1 MRIGVAS
8 LSHESNTFASFTTAM
23 SDFDIVRG
31 PEVVERYRSTF
42 HEVGG
47 FIAGAEEYGYEMV
60 PLFGAEAT
68 PSGTV
73 QAEAYAALTAELLD
87 RIGAELPLDGLLLA
101 LHGAMVADGF
111 PHADGETVH
120 RVRALVGPDFPLFV
134 THDYHGN
141 VPPQLI
147 EDATAL
153 VIYKTCPHVD
163 QRERGLQAA
172 DLLTRTVRGEVRPQ
186 AAIVKP
192 ELVYNIAF
200 HNTSGGPMKPVMDAA
215 VELERERGIL
225 AASIAAGYQYA
236 DVAWMG
242 PSVVV
247 VADGE
252 QGLAQREAE
261 RVADLMWST
270 REELL
275 PRIPGAEEAVRMAMA
290 SPKTPVS
297 LFEMGDNIGGGSAGD
312 STIVLDELLRQGAD
326 GWVAALYDPEAAA
339 ACAAAGIGARL
350 TLAVGGK
357 VDDQHGPTLTVTG
370 TVRALHDG
378 KFIET
383 ERRHGGKRDWDQGLT
398 AVLATSA
405 GLLLLDSL
413 RTPPMSLNQLRSAGI
428 MPEQQRIFVAKGAVA
443 PRAAYGPVS
452 ARIIE
457 VDTAGATSISRS
469 PGDFQRA
476 RKGLWEWSQP
486 AQQEQAGALSPAQ
499 GRR

>member
-1 MRIGVAS
+1 MRIGIAS
-8 LSHESNTFASFTTAM
+8 LSHESNTFASFTTAL
-23 SDFDIVRG
+23 SDFHILRG
-31 PEVVERYRSTF
+31 PEIVAHYRSTF

-47 FIAGAEEYGYEMV
+47 FIAGANEYGYQIV
-60 PLFGAEAT
+60 PLFSADAT

-73 QAEAYAALTAELLD
+73 QAEAYAALVDELLA
-87 RIGAELPLDGLLLA
+87 RIMAALPLDGLLLA
-101 LHGAMVADGF
+101 LHGAMVADEF

-141 VPPQLI
+141 VPPQLVD
-147 EDATAL
+147 DATAL

-172 DLLTRTVRGEVRPQ
+172 ELLTRTVRGEAKPT
-186 AAIVKP
+186 AAIAKP
-192 ELVYNIAF
+192 DLLYNIAF
-200 HNTSGGPMKPVMDAA
+200 HNTGAGPMKPLMDAA
-215 VELERERGIL
+215 IELERQPGIL
-225 AASIAAGYQYA
+225 AASLAAGYQYA
-236 DVAWMG
+236 DVPWMG

-247 VADGE
+247 VADG
-252 QGLAQREAE
+252 QQALAQREAQ
-261 RVADLMWST
+261 RLADLMWST
-270 REELL
+270 RDELL
-275 PRIPGAEEAVRMAMA
+275 PRVAAAAAAVQMAMT
-290 SPKTPVS
+290 SRETPVS

-312 STIVLDELLRQGAD
+312 ATIILAELLRQGAD
-326 GWVAALYDPEAAA
+326 GWVVALYDPEAAA
-339 ACAAAGIGARL
+339 ACAAAGIGANL
-350 TLAVGGK
+350 TLPVGGK

-370 TVRALHDG
+370 TLRALHDG

-398 AVLATSA
+398 AVLATSG

-443 PRAAYGPVS
+443 PRAAYAPVS

-457 VDTAGATSISRS
+457 VDTAGATSISR
-469 PGDFQRA
+469 PPAHYQRA
-476 RKGLWEWSQP
+476 RKGLYEWTQR
-486 AQQEQAGALSPAQ
+486 AQ
-499 GRR
+499 